1 MRSSLSNKKFR
12 RCSLVSTFF
21 NNKKGAGELEKL
33 IDLDFA
39 PGVRD
44 SDINANFSLL
54 HDWITRERLRTGGWG
69 IVEGFDLY
77 SDMKEFTITVGEG
90 VVVSPEGEEI
100 RVPKKIFHVGP
111 PEYEEVT
118 EEVEVNEDGYF
129 SLSSLPYSSIDHGYI
144 DYEPPTIGSRPVK
157 DIFSI
162 TDVLS
167 EQDISV
173 LSISG
178 HTVMVSKTAWA
189 GNKVRVKYLK
199 TANRID
205 SILIKPDGSY
215 IYERSIDS
223 TNPSHVDLA
232 DYKNTFCVA
241 VVYWTIDSKTSV
253 QFYTEH
259 RSYRSVYTNKNNE
272 LYLNGKRYQEAK
284 FIYFEEPENP
294 QVNDVWYDTKT
305 NTLMVWEEKNNEYG
319 WVPMNDHS
327 EIMVREHK
335 IWTPE
340 DSPKDLQTFRFTDEE
355 VNLFYVP
362 NTNALSIIIDNAPLM
377 QDQFEEIVIDQPR
390 DYLSTGRGFRLKN
403 PLERPT
409 YVELIVNHVVQQRP
423 VRETFQ
429 RSAVFASENHE
440 YMTESNTKQV
450 FQTDV
455 PYVIGEDQ
463 LEVFLDGA
471 RLIHGVDFK
480 ELNKNQ
486 DEVSAKDKDTMTTW
500 FKVTK
505 KLKPQQI
512 VNYKITKHIWSY
524 DQLNTLLTE
533 TENASKEAVNQCA
546 ALRADLTNTN
556 GSIRTR
562 FNDVQTSVDAI
573 NGKLDVLN
581 QFIKKTDKIDRANLP
596 ADIIQKL
603 FGHAINLTVPA
614 EAMTTIENVTLND
627 FLQVYYVS
635 DDTNRIL
642 VKDKEYILQ
651 EDGPNLK
658 LSLSDALISS
668 VASLYVTGIKIG
680 G

>member
-1 MRSSLSNKKFR
+1 MD
-12 RCSLVSTFF
+12 
-21 NNKKGAGELEKL
+21 KL

-44 SDINANFSLL
+44 SDINANFSLI
-54 HDWITRERLRTGGWG
+54 HDWMTRERLRTGGWG
-69 IVEGFDLY
+69 IVEGFDLFA
-77 SDMKEFTITVGEG
+77 DTREFTITVGEG
-90 VVVSPEGEEI
+90 VLVSPEGEEI
-100 RVPKKIFHVGP
+100 RVPKKVFHVGA

-118 EEVEVNEDGYF
+118 EEVEVGEDGYF
-129 SLSSLPYSSIDHGYI
+129 SLSFLPYSSADHGYI

-157 DIFSI
+157 DVFSI

-167 EQDISV
+167 EQDIPV

-189 GNKVRVKYLK
+189 GNKVRVKYQK

-215 IYERSIDS
+215 LYERSIDS
-223 TNPSHVDLA
+223 SNPSHVDLA
-232 DYKNTFCVA
+232 DYKNTFCIA
-241 VVYWTIDSKTSV
+241 VVYWMIDSKTTV
-253 QFYTEH
+253 QFYTDH
-259 RSYRSVYTNKNNE
+259 RSYRSVYTNSKNE

-294 QVNDVWYDTKT
+294 QVNDVWYDIKT
-305 NTLMVWEEKNNEYG
+305 NTLLVWQEKNNEYG
-319 WVPMNDHS
+319 WVTMNDHS
-327 EIMVREHK
+327 EVMVREHK
-335 IWTPE
+335 IWRPE
-340 DSPKDLQTFRFTDEE
+340 DCPKDLQTFMFNDDE
-355 VNLFYVP
+355 VNLFFVP
-362 NTNALSIIIDNAPLM
+362 NTNALTIIIDNAPLM
-377 QDQFEEIVIDQPR
+377 QDQFEEKVIEQPR
-390 DYLSTGRGFRLKN
+390 NYLSTGRGFKLKD

-429 RSAVFASENHE
+429 RSAVFSSENHE
-440 YMTESNTKQV
+440 YMAASNTKQV
-450 FQTDV
+450 FQTDA

-463 LEVFLDGA
+463 LEVFVDGA
-471 RLIHGVDFK
+471 RLIENTDFK

-486 DEVSAKDKDTMTTW
+486 EIATAKDKDTMTTW
-500 FKVTK
+500 YKIIK
-505 KLKPQQI
+505 KLRPNQC

-524 DQLNTLLTE
+524 DQLNILLEE
-533 TENASKEAVNQCA
+533 TENSAKEAVDQCA
-546 ALRADLTNTN
+546 TLRADLTDTN
-556 GSIRTR
+556 GNIRTR

-581 QFIKKTDKIDRANLP
+581 QFIKKTDKIDRSNLP

-603 FGHAINLTVPA
+603 FGHPIAVTIPA
-614 EAMTTIENVTLND
+614 EAMSTIENVTLND
-627 FLQVYYVS
+627 FIQVFYVS
-635 DDTNRIL
+635 DSINRIL
-642 VKDKEYILQ
+642 IKDKEYILQ
-651 EDGPNLK
+651 ADGPNLK

-668 VASLYVTGIKIG
+668 VASLYVTGFKIG